1 MQTSSPLFRVD
12 PQSPLPIH
20 VQIKEQ
26 IKWLIGKELLK
37 PGDALPSTNQLAD
50 QLSINRNT
58 IQGVYTQLKEDGL
71 LLMQK
76 GRGTQVAGERQIER
90 FKADHPHFAFT
101 EKMIEQARQE
111 KLKPDDVLLSGF
123 AYVQLFGERRQPQP
137 RYLFIECT
145 DSSCIFYLDEIR
157 RLTSADVQSV
167 DISSLSEEEVTRAIR
182 AADVIVTR
190 ADLAEKLQ
198 RFADEA
204 GKRIISVGSARDV
217 PLLLNLVRH
226 D

>member
-1 MQTSSPLFRVD
+1 MQTSSPLFKVD

-123 AYVQLFGERRQPQP
+123 AYVQLFGERRKPQP

-145 DSSCIFYLDEIR
+145 DSSCIFYLDEIK

>member
-1 MQTSSPLFRVD
+1 MQTSSPLFKVD

-111 KLKPDDVLLSGF
+111 KLKPEDVLLSGF
-123 AYVQLFGERRQPQP
+123 ACVQLFGERRQPQP